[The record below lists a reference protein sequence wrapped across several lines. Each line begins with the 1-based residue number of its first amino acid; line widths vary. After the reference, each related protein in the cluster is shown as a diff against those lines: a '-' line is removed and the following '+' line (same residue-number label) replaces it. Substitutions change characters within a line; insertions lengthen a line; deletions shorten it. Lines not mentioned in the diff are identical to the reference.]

1 MIEDM
6 DRRQALFAAIR
17 LVGGGVALGAL
28 PASAYEGTIAAPG
41 AAGHFFTAGEMA
53 LLAAV
58 ATTVIP
64 ATDTPS
70 AGEVNV
76 QGVID
81 GLMVDWAVPATRAQF
96 RAALAAID
104 KAAGGNGFTALD
116 PTAQADWLARWDA
129 QAFAGDDPDYR
140 RLKQLIFYAYFTAEG
155 ADPDYVRIPGAY
167 HGDLSLAEY
176 RHLVAE
182 RRE

>member
-1 MIEDM
+1 M
-6 DRRQALFAAIR
+6 DRRQALLAAIS
-17 LVGGGVALGAL
+17 LVGGMVALHAL
-28 PASAYEGTIAAPG
+28 PAGAYEGTDVKPG
-41 AAGHFFTAGEMA
+41 AAGRFFTAGEMA

-58 ATTVIP
+58 ATTMIP
-64 ATDTPS
+64 VSDTPG
-70 AGEVNV
+70 AAEVNV
-76 QGVID
+76 HGVID
-81 GLMVDWAVPATRAQF
+81 GLMVDWAVPATQVQF

-104 KAAGGNGFTALD
+104 KAAGSSGFTALNPKVQTD
-116 PTAQADWLARWDA
+116 LLTRLDT
-129 QAFAGDDPDYR
+129 QAFAGDDPGYR
-140 RLKQLIFYAYFTAEG
+140 RLKQLIFYAYFTAAG

>member
-1 MIEDM
+1 MTGGM
-6 DRRQALFAAIR
+6 DRRQALWAAIR
-17 LVGGGVALGAL
+17 LVGGMVALHTL
-28 PASAYEGTIAAPG
+28 PAGAYEGTVVPPG
-41 AAGHFFTAGEMA
+41 VAGRFFTAGEMA

-58 ATTVIP
+58 ATIMIP

-76 QGVID
+76 HGVID
-81 GLMVDWAVPATRAQF
+81 GLMVDWAAPATQAQF
-96 RAALAAID
+96 RAVLAAID
-104 KAAGGNGFTALD
+104 KVGFTALG
-116 PTAQADWLARWDA
+116 PKAQADWLARRDA
-129 QAFAGDDPDYR
+129 QAFAADDPDYR
-140 RLKQLIFYAYFTAEG
+140 RLKQLIFYAYFTAAG